1 MHYLAAALAALTL
14 SMPASATMLTY
25 VIPVSGDGLAT
36 LPQVNPARWRID
48 EARLQFDGTVR
59 LSMALYFDYPVR
71 DGVDLWLNSTFT
83 YEVDFSNGYT
93 IYDFANPDSHQL
105 FQAVGLFEAEWD
117 IGFVGFFYRQEIP
130 FNDLHYLQEGQK
142 APLVKLHSVVGAL
155 PTEIA
160 YFTGD
165 AGPGQNDGPYH
176 ARIDL
181 LRADYDVNLRL
192 LLNASPAPE
201 PVSWATMLTG
211 FGLVG
216 GAMRYRRKAVWRTAY
231 PLP

>member
-117 IGFVGFFYRQEIP
+117 IGFVGFFIAKRFRLTTCIISK
-130 FNDLHYLQEGQK
+130 K
-142 APLVKLHSVVGAL
+142 AKKPPS
-155 PTEIA
+155 
-160 YFTGD
+160 
-165 AGPGQNDGPYH
+165 
-176 ARIDL
+176 
-181 LRADYDVNLRL
+181 
-192 LLNASPAPE
+192 
-201 PVSWATMLTG
+201 
-211 FGLVG
+211 
-216 GAMRYRRKAVWRTAY
+216 
-231 PLP
+231 